1 LRCLWRTPVVQSVE
15 NAGVNGLTG
24 KDKSQYQECDMSVAR
39 TEEMWEH
46 IVSTHLGIPK
56 DPESGKFSLHPP
68 DIVKSR
74 ETASDKDG
82 DTAMADAQDTTANGT
97 GAVDEAKQYSCHWS
111 TCRHFPAGGV
121 ADAAAVARHVATHLP
136 DASGRAAA
144 RRQHNRDPE
153 HVDELLPQPLH
164 RVRTYWNTATDE
176 GGQGCG
182 VPLAAVLVLRNLAL
196 QMGRVD
202 RLAREVEI
210 NMAGFGGKRSDG
222 GEGGGE
228 GWVAKCFLPWRE
240 RLFEVW
246 SLNLSLGG
254 YMGTLV
260 DRVDRAVENMSTN
273 AVAGD

>member
-1 LRCLWRTPVVQSVE
+1 
-15 NAGVNGLTG
+15 
-24 KDKSQYQECDMSVAR
+24 MSVAR